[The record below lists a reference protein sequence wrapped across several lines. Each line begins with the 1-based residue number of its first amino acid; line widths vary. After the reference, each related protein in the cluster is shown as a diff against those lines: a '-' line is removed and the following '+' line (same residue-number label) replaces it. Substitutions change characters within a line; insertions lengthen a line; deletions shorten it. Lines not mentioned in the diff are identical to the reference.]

1 MDTKLKLAMG
11 VKAAAEAIDV
21 SPRTIENYI
30 CQGELASLKVGRRRL
45 VRVKDLERFIGSDRS
60 SPRMRETG

>member
-1 MDTKLKLAMG
+1 MKLALG

-30 CQGELASLKVGRRRL
+30 GQGSLASLKVGRRRL
-45 VRVKDLERFIGSDRS
+45 VRVKDLERFLATDRS
-60 SPRMRETG
+60 SPRVRENG